1 MGWCRAAITATLL
14 SQHLAL
20 TKNEAVAR
28 LKGHWEDDVQ
38 AFDEIFTE
46 ILTVADV
53 LAAGIVKQ
61 FPKMF

>member
-1 MGWCRAAITATLL
+1 
-14 SQHLAL
+14 LAL

-28 LKGHWEDDVQ
+28 LKSNWEDDIQ

-61 FPKMF
+61 FPDKF